1 MELQRLR
8 LIGLRACALTLLL
21 SSAPLLAQVQVG
33 TTDGS
38 RSTGLI
44 AGGPDPDLFLMYT
57 GDVIGYL
64 DACG

>member
-1 MELQRLR
+1 MDLQRLR
-8 LIGLRACALTLLL
+8 RLGLRACAVALLVTG
-21 SSAPLLAQVQVG
+21 APIDAQVQVG
-33 TTDGS
+33 TGDAS

-44 AGGPDPDLFLMYT
+44 SSGPDPDLFLMYT